1 MSQGKPR
8 KIAMK
13 NNGQLMRGG
22 EAAAVA
28 ASSSSSSSSSAR
40 EGRRRRDSSL
50 MSPRPIMVQERV
62 LGGLERASEEEEEE
76 EQQQEKLELVSGMML
91 RQPLDVVATID
102 AWTADWMVQ
111 EQVDEREAELV
122 ESWLSRMLSKVLK
135 MEEEENVAEEQQQ
148 QQQQHSSLPLEG
160 CGLRGAGLDRKRL
173 MERGMPANHIDFVY
187 RALYAHSAGF
197 YETLH
202 GGQGFKLD
210 AEEMERL
217 SVAFKLLMNLMQQ
230 GTTDAAAA
238 IIPALYSSPDDA
250 SKLDGINVKE
260 NKLFESRS
268 QLEVK
273 SLLMVKELRAEKAKT
288 KQLEAVIAQLENTIQ
303 KKDMAVEMQM
313 KVDWHTEKMHLVE
326 QLDAA
331 NRLLV
336 EEKQCMTQLRKQS
349 QRYVEEVT
357 SVLADREVN
366 ANINAQNEQMAAE
379 QLERATEMLISSGNQ
394 IKSLENSLAT
404 SKAELMDVQEHTAE
418 LRLQSVDWQK
428 EHEQFQILCKE
439 KDGLLAKQAE
449 QATQISGLQR
459 ENGNLD
465 LVVAKLRVKI
475 IELEKEIRALRK
487 FVIPYITTDK
497 TKAESPVSAHA
508 TEIRQEERR
517 KLEAAGEEDPDT
529 QIWKDEREVETA
541 GDQDVPVMVLPF
553 LNVSHGSDKMAA
565 QSRSVFQ
572 AHQKDL
578 SGVNAPQE
586 KLVPHVESI
595 V

>member
-1 MSQGKPR
+1 
-8 KIAMK
+8 MK

-28 ASSSSSSSSSAR
+28 ASSSSSATR
-40 EGRRRRDSSL
+40 EVRRRRDSSL
-50 MSPRPIMVQERV
+50 MSPPPMVVQERV
-62 LGGLERASEEEEEE
+62 LEGLERASEEEEEE
-76 EQQQEKLELVSGMML
+76 EEQEKQELEPGMML

-111 EQVDEREAELV
+111 EQVDKREAELV

-135 MEEEENVAEEQQQ
+135 MEEEENVTEEQ

-202 GGQGFKLD
+202 GGQGFKVD

-217 SVAFKLLMNLMQQ
+217 SLAFKLLMNLMQQ
-230 GTTDAAAA
+230 GATDEAAA
-238 IIPALYSSPDDA
+238 INPALYSFPDDA

-288 KQLEAVIAQLENTIQ
+288 KRLEAVIAQLENTIQ
-303 KKDMAVEMQM
+303 KKDMAVETQM

-336 EEKQCMTQLRKQS
+336 DEKQCTTQLRKQS

-357 SVLADREVN
+357 SVLADRVQQRMRQLS
-366 ANINAQNEQMAAE
+366 ANLYQAAE

-404 SKAELMDVQEHTAE
+404 SKAELMDVQERTAE

-475 IELEKEIRALRK
+475 TELEKEIGALS
-487 FVIPYITTDK
+487 VQLLDMDESL
-497 TKAESPVSAHA
+497 AESVFVSS
-508 TEIRQEERR
+508 T
-517 KLEAAGEEDPDT
+517 
-529 QIWKDEREVETA
+529 V
-541 GDQDVPVMVLPF
+541 
-553 LNVSHGSDKMAA
+553 
-565 QSRSVFQ
+565 RSTR
-572 AHQKDL
+572 
-578 SGVNAPQE
+578 
-586 KLVPHVESI
+586 
-595 V
+595 

>member
-28 ASSSSSSSSSAR
+28 ASSSSSSATR

-50 MSPRPIMVQERV
+50 VSPPPMMVQERV
-62 LGGLERASEEEEEE
+62 LEGLERASEEEE
-76 EQQQEKLELVSGMML
+76 QQQEENQELEPGMML

-102 AWTADWMVQ
+102 SWTADWMVQ
-111 EQVDEREAELV
+111 EQVDKREAELV

-135 MEEEENVAEEQQQ
+135 MEEEENVAEEQQ

-202 GGQGFKLD
+202 GGQGFKVD

-288 KQLEAVIAQLENTIQ
+288 KRLEAVIAQLENTIQ

-336 EEKQCMTQLRKQS
+336 EEKQCTTQLRKQS

-366 ANINAQNEQMAAE
+366 ANINAQNQQMAAE
-379 QLERATEMLISSGNQ
+379 QLERATEMLISTGNQ

-404 SKAELMDVQEHTAE
+404 SKAELMDVQERTAE
-418 LRLQSVDWQK
+418 LRLQSVDWRK

-475 IELEKEIRALRK
+475 IELEKEIGALS
-487 FVIPYITTDK
+487 VQLLDMDESL
-497 TKAESPVSAHA
+497 AESVFVSS
-508 TEIRQEERR
+508 T
-517 KLEAAGEEDPDT
+517 
-529 QIWKDEREVETA
+529 V
-541 GDQDVPVMVLPF
+541 
-553 LNVSHGSDKMAA
+553 
-565 QSRSVFQ
+565 RSTR
-572 AHQKDL
+572 
-578 SGVNAPQE
+578 
-586 KLVPHVESI
+586 
-595 V
+595 

>member
-22 EAAAVA
+22 EVA
-28 ASSSSSSSSSAR
+28 ASSSSSSATR

-50 MSPRPIMVQERV
+50 MSPPPMMVQERV
-62 LGGLERASEEEEEE
+62 LEGLERASEEEEE
-76 EQQQEKLELVSGMML
+76 QQQEEKQELEPGMML

-111 EQVDEREAELV
+111 EQVDKREAELV

-135 MEEEENVAEEQQQ
+135 MEEKENVAEE

-202 GGQGFKLD
+202 GGQGFKVD

-288 KQLEAVIAQLENTIQ
+288 KRLEAVIAQLENTIQ
-303 KKDMAVEMQM
+303 KKDMAVERQM

-336 EEKQCMTQLRKQS
+336 EEKQCTTQLRKQS

-357 SVLADREVN
+357 SVLADRKVN
-366 ANINAQNEQMAAE
+366 ANINAQNEHVAAE
-379 QLERATEMLISSGNQ
+379 QLERATKMLISSGNR

-404 SKAELMDVQEHTAE
+404 SKAELMDVQERTAE

-475 IELEKEIRALRK
+475 IELEKEIGALS
-487 FVIPYITTDK
+487 VQLLDMDESL
-497 TKAESPVSAHA
+497 AESVFVSS
-508 TEIRQEERR
+508 T
-517 KLEAAGEEDPDT
+517 
-529 QIWKDEREVETA
+529 V
-541 GDQDVPVMVLPF
+541 
-553 LNVSHGSDKMAA
+553 
-565 QSRSVFQ
+565 RSTR
-572 AHQKDL
+572 
-578 SGVNAPQE
+578 
-586 KLVPHVESI
+586 
-595 V
+595 

>member
-28 ASSSSSSSSSAR
+28 ASSSSSSSSSTI
-40 EGRRRRDSSL
+40 EGRCRRDSSL
-50 MSPRPIMVQERV
+50 MSPPPMMVQESL
-62 LGGLERASEEEEEE
+62 LGGLERSSEEEEEE
-76 EQQQEKLELVSGMML
+76 EEKQELVPGMML

-111 EQVDEREAELV
+111 EQVDKREAELV

-135 MEEEENVAEEQQQ
+135 MEEEENVAEEQQH
-148 QQQQHSSLPLEG
+148 QQHSSLPLEG
-160 CGLRGAGLDRKRL
+160 CGLRGAGLDRTRL
-173 MERGMPANHIDFVY
+173 MQRGIPANHIDFVY

-202 GGQGFKLD
+202 GGQGFKVD

-238 IIPALYSSPDDA
+238 IIPALYSSPDEA

-273 SLLMVKELRAEKAKT
+273 SLLMVKEVRAEKAKT

-313 KVDWHTEKMHLVE
+313 KVDWHMEKMHLVE

-336 EEKQCMTQLRKQS
+336 EEKQCTTQLRKQS

-366 ANINAQNEQMAAE
+366 ANINAQNEQM
-379 QLERATEMLISSGNQ
+379 S
-394 IKSLENSLAT
+394 
-404 SKAELMDVQEHTAE
+404 
-418 LRLQSVDWQK
+418 
-428 EHEQFQILCKE
+428 
-439 KDGLLAKQAE
+439 
-449 QATQISGLQR
+449 
-459 ENGNLD
+459 
-465 LVVAKLRVKI
+465 
-475 IELEKEIRALRK
+475 
-487 FVIPYITTDK
+487 
-497 TKAESPVSAHA
+497 
-508 TEIRQEERR
+508 
-517 KLEAAGEEDPDT
+517 
-529 QIWKDEREVETA
+529 
-541 GDQDVPVMVLPF
+541 
-553 LNVSHGSDKMAA
+553 
-565 QSRSVFQ
+565 
-572 AHQKDL
+572 
-578 SGVNAPQE
+578 
-586 KLVPHVESI
+586 
-595 V
+595 

>member
-22 EAAAVA
+22 EVA
-28 ASSSSSSSSSAR
+28 ASSSSSSATR

-50 MSPRPIMVQERV
+50 VSPPPMMVQERV
-62 LGGLERASEEEEEE
+62 LEGLERASEEEEE
-76 EQQQEKLELVSGMML
+76 QQQEEKQELEPGMML

-102 AWTADWMVQ
+102 SWTADWMVQ
-111 EQVDEREAELV
+111 EQVDKREAELV

-135 MEEEENVAEEQQQ
+135 MEEEENVAEEQQ

-202 GGQGFKLD
+202 GGQGFKVD

-288 KQLEAVIAQLENTIQ
+288 KRLEAVIAQLENTIQ

-336 EEKQCMTQLRKQS
+336 EEKQCTTQLRKQS

-366 ANINAQNEQMAAE
+366 ANINAQNQQMAAE
-379 QLERATEMLISSGNQ
+379 QLERATEMLISTGNQ

-404 SKAELMDVQEHTAE
+404 SKAELMDVQERTAGFERDVEAYKTSTNKKSQPVHLVVLNGDDRGLPE
-418 LRLQSVDWQK
+418 LRLQSVDWRK

-475 IELEKEIRALRK
+475 IELEKEIGALS
-487 FVIPYITTDK
+487 VQLLDMDESL
-497 TKAESPVSAHA
+497 AESVFVSS
-508 TEIRQEERR
+508 T
-517 KLEAAGEEDPDT
+517 
-529 QIWKDEREVETA
+529 V
-541 GDQDVPVMVLPF
+541 
-553 LNVSHGSDKMAA
+553 
-565 QSRSVFQ
+565 RSTR
-572 AHQKDL
+572 
-578 SGVNAPQE
+578 
-586 KLVPHVESI
+586 
-595 V
+595 